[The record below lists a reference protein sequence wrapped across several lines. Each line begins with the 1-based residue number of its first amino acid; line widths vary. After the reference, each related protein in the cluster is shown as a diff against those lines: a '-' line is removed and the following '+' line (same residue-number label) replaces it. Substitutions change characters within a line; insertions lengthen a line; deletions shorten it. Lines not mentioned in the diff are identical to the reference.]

1 MIEEK
6 ADYHVRHRDIKMY
19 ILVSNFADILYFH
32 GNDEVTIWRES
43 TEGSTSFS
51 AGRRTKDWLCPP
63 REGRCRVRRAT
74 TTTKG
79 HHQPD
84 NVVVA
89 DRGGRMTDE
98 SQTPP
103 DNRPVAVA

>member
-19 ILVSNFADILYFH
+19 ILISNCADILYFH
-32 GNDEVTIWRES
+32 GNDEVTVWRES

-63 REGRCRVRRAT
+63 PGREVSREEGD
-74 TTTKG
+74 
-79 HHQPD
+79 D
-84 NVVVA
+84 N
-89 DRGGRMTDE
+89 DE
-98 SQTPP
+98 RTSSA
-103 DNRPVAVA
+103 R